1 MGNECAGQSKV
12 LLVVIMTNDISLVS
26 EFTSFFTIKVS
37 TCTLSTSIL
46 MPSFSVPKI
55 VIVGSD

>member
-37 TCTLSTSIL
+37 TCTCLSIL

>member
-1 MGNECAGQSKV
+1 MGNECEGQSKL
-12 LLVVIMTNDISLVS
+12 LLVVIMTNDNALVS
-26 EFTSFFTIKVS
+26 ELTSFFTMKVS
-37 TCTLSTSIL
+37 TCLSIL

>member
-26 EFTSFFTIKVS
+26 EFTSFFTIKV
-37 TCTLSTSIL
+37 CTLSIL

>member
-37 TCTLSTSIL
+37 TCTLSIL

>member
-1 MGNECAGQSKV
+1 MGNECAGQSKL
-12 LLVVIMTNDISLVS
+12 LLVVIMTNDNALVS
-26 EFTSFFTIKVS
+26 ELTSFFTIKVS
-37 TCTLSTSIL
+37 TCLSIL